1 MDRKMLD
8 LAEHFSALTI
18 KKQMH
23 VVAHKAARS
32 GIYFKETLEEF
43 EKTLLQALL
52 ERYDYNVTRV
62 AVKVKMHRNT
72 ITQKMKRYHLT
83 APDSEGTDLPEK
95 KGSSTKQAVS

>member
-62 AVKVKMHRNT
+62 AIKVKMHRNT
-72 ITQKMKRYHLT
+72 ITQKMKRYHLS
-83 APDSEGTDLPEK
+83 APEPEAGEAHDQ
-95 KGSSTKQAVS
+95 GSSTKKAVS